1 MLAYSQNYFRK
12 YSAFNIIY
20 HLELELAEPEQLTEK
35 VIPLRTD
42 THAHHAASSQ
52 FAEHSDG
59 VAEETPSLL
68 FKPWP
73 EKT

>member
-1 MLAYSQNYFRK
+1 MLAYSQNYFRS
-12 YSAFNIIY
+12 YSAFSIIY
-20 HLELELAEPEQLTEK
+20 SLVLELAEPEQFTEK
-35 VIPLRTD
+35 VIPLGKD
-42 THAHHAASSQ
+42 THAHHTASSP